1 MRDTIASC
9 GTPVRLL
16 GLTLLALGCGG
27 APRAARPTP
36 ETSGSGTATSASAD
50 AASGASTSASAEPCS
65 TWDPAADPT
74 VAPADVAG
82 PPPGARDGGDGLR
95 FCILR
100 RGTGRVRPSRADR
113 VRVHYT
119 GWTTDGR
126 MFDSSRARGEPASF
140 PVTGVIR
147 GWVDTLTHM
156 TVGQVRRVWIP
167 EELAYRGAEGSPAG
181 MLVFDIELV
190 AIEGAAE

>member
-1 MRDTIASC
+1 MRASITAY
-9 GTPVRLL
+9 GLL
-16 GLTLLALGCGG
+16 GLLLLSSGCGG
-27 APRAARPTP
+27 ARPRPAPDT
-36 ETSGSGTATSASAD
+36 TTSAGSATP
-50 AASGASTSASAEPCS
+50 ASTADGEIAQGVVGAAPCS
-65 TWDPAADPT
+65 SWDPAADPT
-74 VAPADVAG
+74 LAPADVAA
-82 PPPGARDGGDGLR
+82 PPPGARNGGDGLR

-100 RGTGRVRPSRADR
+100 QGTGRTRPSREDR

-126 MFDSSRARGEPASF
+126 MFDSSRTRGEPASF

-147 GWVDTLTHM
+147 GWADTLTHM

-167 EELAYRGAEGSPAG
+167 EELAYRGAEGGPAG

-190 AIEGAAE
+190 AIEGQAE

>member
-1 MRDTIASC
+1 MRASIVAC
-9 GTPVRLL
+9 GLL
-16 GLTLLALGCGG
+16 GLTLASSGCGG
-27 APRAARPTP
+27 PRPRAAAGRSADGTAAT
-36 ETSGSGTATSASAD
+36 TSGATAEDASAASEAG
-50 AASGASTSASAEPCS
+50 AAPCS
-65 TWDPAADPT
+65 SWDPTADPT
-74 VAPADVAG
+74 VAPADVAA
-82 PPPGARDGGDGLR
+82 PPPGARNGGDGLR

-100 RGTGRVRPSRADR
+100 QGTGRVRPSRSDR

-126 MFDSSRARGEPASF
+126 MFDSSRTRGEPASF

-147 GWVDTLTHM
+147 GWVDSLTHM

-167 EELAYRGAEGSPAG
+167 EELAYRGAEDGPAG

-190 AIEGAAE
+190 AIEGRGE